1 MKVVHTARTEIEA
14 ALIQGILEGAG
25 IPVALSPQGNL
36 PYGEAVDRFWGWG
49 EILVPD
55 GRVEEAR
62 ELIAG
67 YLASARDESTP

>member
-1 MKVVHTARTEIEA
+1 VKAVRTARTEIEA
-14 ALIQGILEGAG
+14 ALIEGILEGAG

-55 GRVEEAR
+55 NKVEEAR

-67 YLASARDESTP
+67 YLSSARDESTP

>member
-1 MKVVHTARTEIEA
+1 VKVVHTARTEIEA

-25 IPVALSPQGNL
+25 ILVALSPQGNL

-55 GRVEEAR
+55 DQAREAR

-67 YLASARDESTP
+67 YLASVRDESTP